1 MTIQRAPSLLFAGL
15 WSAWLVAV
23 YVALANPE
31 RPRVGLVVLLV
42 FFAIEIPAAVV
53 TMPGN
58 ARDTL
63 SEISTWIIAKT
74 SKHKRF
80 ARGWNAAVLAGL
92 ILPVGWLLMRTVT
105 YYADSE
111 GLGIGMGA
119 LVAIFLWDHFVS
131 PDIHG

>member
-1 MTIQRAPSLLFAGL
+1 MTTIQRNPHPLFAAL
-15 WSAWLVAV
+15 WAAWIVAV
-23 YVALANPE
+23 FVALATPA
-31 RPRVGLVVLLV
+31 RPLLGLIVLLA
-42 FFAIEIPAAVV
+42 FFLVEIPATVL

-63 SEISTWIIAKT
+63 SEIATWLVRRT
-74 SKHKRF
+74 SKHRRF
-80 ARGWNAAVLAGL
+80 ARGWNAVLLAL
-92 ILPVGWLLMRTVT
+92 ILAIAWLLMRTVT

-131 PDIHG
+131 PDVHG